1 MKNILLYILVGL
13 NLALTF
19 YLFSKMPVSGSAE
32 DKPNTEVHTEEPEL
46 AIYMGRL
53 QLYMNKLY
61 FAGINQND
69 ALAAFYI
76 HELEEAL
83 EEIVAAKIVDE
94 GIDISMNTQLFGLN
108 QLENFEKQI
117 ENKSTDFNDAY
128 ALLVKSCNNCHAVS
142 KHPFIVIKEPT
153 NPVFDNQVYEVTK
166 Q

>member
-19 YLFSKMPVSGSAE
+19 YLFSKMPVTSSTE
-32 DKPNTEVHTEEPEL
+32 DKPTTEVPTEEPEL
-46 AIYMGRL
+46 AIHMGRL

-76 HELEEAL
+76 HELEEAM

-117 ENKSTDFNDAY
+117 ENNSTDFTEAY
-128 ALLVKSCNNCHAVS
+128 ALLVKSCNNCHSVS

-153 NPVFDNQVYEVTK
+153 NPVFDNQVYEVVK
-166 Q
+166 